1 MVHQQIQQVQ
11 QRISSVSQMI
21 SQLRQSEENTRQRL
35 MQLAQDEAYVAQQL
49 QRVQQMCQESIS
61 GLQNI
66 SGSVS
71 QQSFS
76 SSYAQSPIQSPI
88 YGQGISTG
96 TSMPNISQSMQG
108 SSSLF
113 DLSTMNPQ
121 TYQNTMQFMGGQ
133 GYSGVGTTGIGQLGF
148 QSSGISSVPNQSL
161 GVGQIMGTDSSL
173 SSISTMGPSTYQAS
187 REQLGKGSSSL
198 SQIGQQ
204 AGINQSNKL
213 I

>member
-1 MVHQQIQQVQ
+1 MVHNQIQQVQ
-11 QRISSVSQMI
+11 QRISGVNQMV

-35 MQLAQDEAYVAQQL
+35 MQLAQDEAYVSQQL

-66 SGSVS
+66 SGSIG
-71 QQSFS
+71 QQTFS
-76 SSYAQSPIQSPI
+76 SGYSQTPI
-88 YGQGISTG
+88 YGQGISAGSTIPG
-96 TSMPNISQSMQG
+96 ISQSMQG
-108 SSSLF
+108 SGSLF

-121 TYQNTMQFMGGQ
+121 TYQNTMQFMGTQ
-133 GYSGVGTTGIGQLGF
+133 GYAGTGAISGGSGYPGVSGIGGSL
-148 QSSGISSVPNQSL
+148 SNQSL
-161 GVGQIMGTDSSL
+161 GVGQVMGTGSSL
-173 SSISTMGPSTYQAS
+173 SDISTMGPSTYQAS

>member
-11 QRISSVSQMI
+11 QRISSVNQMV
-21 SQLRQSEENTRQRL
+21 SQLRQSEESTRQRL

-66 SGSVS
+66 SGSVG
-71 QQSFS
+71 QQTFS
-76 SSYAQSPIQSPI
+76 PSYTQSPL

-96 TSMPNISQSMQG
+96 SSIPNMSQSSQG
-108 SSSLF
+108 TGSLF
-113 DLSTMNPQ
+113 DLTTMNPQ

-133 GYSGVGTTGIGQLGF
+133 GYSGIGSTGIGQSGF
-148 QSSGISSVPNQSL
+148 QSSGISNIPSQSL
-161 GVGQIMGTDSSL
+161 GAGQVMGPSSSL
-173 SSISTMGPSTYQAS
+173 SNISTMGPDTYQAS
-187 REQLGKGSSSL
+187 RDQLGKGSSSL
-198 SQIGQQ
+198 NQIGQQ
-204 AGINQSNKL
+204 AGISQSNKL

>member
-108 SSSLF
+108 SSSL
-113 DLSTMNPQ
+113 
-121 TYQNTMQFMGGQ
+121 
-133 GYSGVGTTGIGQLGF
+133 
-148 QSSGISSVPNQSL
+148 
-161 GVGQIMGTDSSL
+161 
-173 SSISTMGPSTYQAS
+173 
-187 REQLGKGSSSL
+187 
-198 SQIGQQ
+198 
-204 AGINQSNKL
+204 L
-213 I
+213 ICLL